1 MKNKGLS
8 LLLLLLTLASCQY
21 FNRPVPD
28 ADALLEKELK
38 SINWNQVDEW
48 PSFDNCDSLTDKTQK
63 NQCFLSQLN
72 QLVQE
77 KLNTDTLAILY
88 PEIDTL
94 QLKVTVLPN
103 ATFEFNTQTNQAN
116 PYNTTTLDSIFKAR
130 LVDFPKVHPAI
141 KRGLPVKT
149 QFVLPVILNVAKR

>member
-48 PSFDNCDSLTDKTQK
+48 PGFDNCDSLTDKTQK
-63 NQCFLSQLN
+63 NECFLNQLN

-149 QFVLPVILNVAKR
+149 QFVLPVILNVEKK